1 MHLAKHMRFAHAA
14 GNQLGD
20 LRAEV
25 EDEDFLVGHEEAQ
38 SAR

>member
-1 MHLAKHMRFAHAA
+1 MHFAKHMRFAHTA
-14 GNQLGD
+14 GNELGD

-25 EDEDFLVGHEEAQ
+25 KDEDFLVGHEQAQ